1 MSPRRSRR
9 STCTST
15 ATRCSQAASAR
26 TPIACPLP
34 SARCTGW
41 RCARPR
47 RRAALNIFLG
57 TDSAPHA
64 VIGKGKACGC
74 AGCSTRLCAGKLCG
88 GVRRRR
94 RAGQV
99 RGLCLAPRSGKP
111 DPRTERDAAVAA
123 ALDDPIMADPDLA
136 SQNRG
141 NTALSGGGPAMA
153 EVPPDKRTPEEA
165 ERARTA
171 AQELLGGRIASAPT
185 AAQTLPESRLARAVT
200 MQGVAQALGL
210 GGAGCPAKLGYGF
223 IWAARLPA
231 GLPVYPRGHTR
242 VAAGADDAACK
253 VRVVRFA
260 SPASVADLTDFY
272 YASARGVAPFHSKR
286 PDRRSSLPRNRR
298 WGGGCPKGRP
308 RQMAPPNWRRW
319 SAGSS

>member
-1 MSPRRSRR
+1 MLRL
-9 STCTST
+9 
-15 ATRCSQAASAR
+15 
-26 TPIACPLP
+26 PIILPLILTL
-34 SARCTGW
+34 A
-41 RCARPR
+41 
-47 RRAALNIFLG
+47 
-57 TDSAPHA
+57 
-64 VIGKGKACGC
+64 ACGEE
-74 AGCSTRLCAGKLCG
+74 A
-88 GVRRRR
+88 
-94 RAGQV
+94 
-99 RGLCLAPRSGKP
+99 KP

-153 EVPPDKRTPEEA
+153 EIPPDKRTPEEA

-185 AAQTLPESRLARAVT
+185 ASQTLPESRLARAVT

-272 YASARGVAPFHSKR
+272 YASAVKSGLASQRRKEGNDEVVAGTMGAASYAVYIRTGADGLSEVDLATSGF
-286 PDRRSSLPRNRR
+286 
-298 WGGGCPKGRP
+298 
-308 RQMAPPNWRRW
+308 
-319 SAGSS
+319 